1 MAHPVVHAEIRSQD
15 PDATRRF
22 FADLFGWKIASE
34 GAFPGY
40 TFIDTGAPGGTF
52 VAISPRQSTED
63 EVLFFVAVEDVE
75 ATLARAEQLGG
86 SIVQPAQHVP
96 GTSFGVFADAQG
108 HKVGVASTGELDR
121 RPHRSEALT
130 RNVVP
135 GPRTDLHDPIRPW
148 TVAPD
153 AGPAARGQRPATGR
167 LAQ

>member
-40 TFIDTGAPGGTF
+40 TFLDTGAQGGTF

-75 ATLARAEQLGG
+75 ATLAQAEQLGG

-108 HKVGVASTGELDR
+108 HKVGVASTG
-121 RPHRSEALT
+121 
-130 RNVVP
+130 
-135 GPRTDLHDPIRPW
+135 
-148 TVAPD
+148 
-153 AGPAARGQRPATGR
+153 
-167 LAQ
+167 